1 MEIEYGTNP
10 RTHHLEYHDGS
21 KVLLDFD
28 PKKHYYTVEGKYA
41 PSVTT
46 ILDSIA
52 KPALVPWA
60 ANEGAKYY
68 VQNYQKTL
76 GKDPSMRP
84 EELAKGIRTAYRSS
98 SGKAITVGM
107 EVHRWCE
114 EAILCKLGRG
124 PVPLDVTGTEA
135 KNSVKAF
142 RDWVKENDVEWHS
155 VEQKLYHRGHKF
167 AGPVDAT
174 ATVNEEYCVIDFK
187 TSKAI
192 YAPYHLQCAA
202 YAKAIE
208 DMTGKEVEKA
218 YVLRFD
224 KNTGEFEAQSSVEIL
239 ENFVAFL
246 GFLEGYNRLKELEN
260 RK

>member
-1 MEIEYGTNP
+1 MAIEYGTNP

-21 KVLLDFD
+21 VVLLDFD

-52 KPALVPWA
+52 KPALMPWA
-60 ANEGAKYY
+60 VKMGAEWF
-68 VQNYQKTL
+68 VENCEAFSQA
-76 GKDPSMRP
+76 
-84 EELAKGIRTAYRSS
+84 ELSVDDMVKGIKGAYRSS
-98 SGKAITVGM
+98 SRKAMNIGT

-124 PVPLDVTGTEA
+124 PRPEDVEGEEA
-135 KNSVKAF
+135 NNAVNAF
-142 RDWVKENDVEWHS
+142 RDWVKLNDVEWHT
-155 VEQKLYHRGHKF
+155 VEQKLYHRGHKY
-167 AGPVDAT
+167 AGTVDAT

-187 TSKAI
+187 TSKAV

-208 DMTGKEVEKA
+208 DMTGRVPEKA

-224 KNTGEFEAQSSVEIL
+224 KATGEFEAAASTEIMD
-239 ENFVAFL
+239 NFIGFL
-246 GFLEGYNRLKELEN
+246 GFLEGYTRLKSLEN

>member
-1 MEIEYGTNP
+1 M
-10 RTHHLEYHDGS
+10 
-21 KVLLDFD
+21 
-28 PKKHYYTVEGKYA
+28 
-41 PSVTT
+41 
-46 ILDSIA
+46 
-52 KPALVPWA
+52 
-60 ANEGAKYY
+60 
-68 VQNYQKTL
+68 
-76 GKDPSMRP
+76 
-84 EELAKGIRTAYRSS
+84 
-98 SGKAITVGM
+98 
-107 EVHRWCE
+107 
-114 EAILCKLGRG
+114 
-124 PVPLDVTGTEA
+124 
-135 KNSVKAF
+135 
-142 RDWVKENDVEWHS
+142 KENDVEWHS

-167 AGPVDAT
+167 AGTVDAT